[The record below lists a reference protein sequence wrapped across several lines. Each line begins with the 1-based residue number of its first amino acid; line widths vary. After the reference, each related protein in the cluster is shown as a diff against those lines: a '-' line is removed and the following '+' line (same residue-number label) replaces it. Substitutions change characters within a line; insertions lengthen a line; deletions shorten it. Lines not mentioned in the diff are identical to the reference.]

1 MKEDENKKPVTS
13 EEIWELRDLALR
25 ALNEEDNYD
34 TISDLMAGL
43 DDVYNRME
51 KQHQDRQAKIVAT
64 INNILETWVDGSRNG

>member
-25 ALNEEDNYD
+25 ALNEEDNYS

-43 DDVYNRME
+43 DDVHDRIKAQNRN
-51 KQHQDRQAKIVAT
+51 RQAKIEAT
-64 INNILETWVDGSRNG
+64 INNILETWVDGGRNG